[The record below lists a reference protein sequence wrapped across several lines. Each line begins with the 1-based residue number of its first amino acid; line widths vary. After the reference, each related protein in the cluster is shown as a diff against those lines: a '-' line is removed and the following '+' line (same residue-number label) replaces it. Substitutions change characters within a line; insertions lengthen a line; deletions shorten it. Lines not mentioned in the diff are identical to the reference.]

1 MKSST
6 APHTNLH
13 QRHLKPFLLFPYSC
27 LQYPVLMQF
36 CFKLFTILDK
46 KWEGNE
52 LRCFEKRGVTLL
64 QNSTLAFS
72 SLWLICNLQSLF
84 SLSFREVREC
94 LKLDQ
99 DHKDCFPFY
108 KVKQHFPSLCQIDL
122 TLTIPAPFQELKL
135 LFGIHPSTPNS
146 NGDVMPPHNINL
158 KLKETGD
165 EKEEN
170 HLGDTSL
177 ENTAWL
183 AWASIQDSSIGRP
196 ARESFGELVSHTAL
210 H

>member
-46 KWEGNE
+46 KWEGHE
-52 LRCFEKRGVTLL
+52 LRCFGKRGVTLL
-64 QNSTLAFS
+64 QNSTLALS

-84 SLSFREVREC
+84 SLPFREVREC

-146 NGDVMPPHNINL
+146 NGDVISPHNIHL
-158 KLKETGD
+158 KLKRLVMRIKKNIIWGI
-165 EKEEN
+165 
-170 HLGDTSL
+170 
-177 ENTAWL
+177 L
-183 AWASIQDSSIGRP
+183 AKKTPHCLPGPRSRTP
-196 ARESFGELVSHTAL
+196 R
-210 H
+210 

>member
-27 LQYPVLMQF
+27 LQYPVLTQF

-52 LRCFEKRGVTLL
+52 LRCFGKRGVTLL

-108 KVKQHFPSLCQIDL
+108 KVKQHFPSLRQIDL
-122 TLTIPAPFQELKL
+122 NP
-135 LFGIHPSTPNS
+135 
-146 NGDVMPPHNINL
+146 
-158 KLKETGD
+158 
-165 EKEEN
+165 
-170 HLGDTSL
+170 
-177 ENTAWL
+177 
-183 AWASIQDSSIGRP
+183 
-196 ARESFGELVSHTAL
+196 
-210 H
+210 